1 MKIIFFIGKGGVG
14 KSTSSAIFAYNLA
27 KAGNTVLLNSI
38 DPAHNLHDIFS
49 TRLGVVPKDVMDGL
63 SIMETNLNQWVKK
76 YLQDTEKEFKEVYKY
91 QEAFNLH
98 KYFRTLKYSPGLEE
112 YAVLL
117 ALQDTIDK
125 YSDRDYIIFDT
136 PPTALTLK
144 FLALPS
150 ISLLWLEELVKFRQ
164 IILDKKEIVTKIK
177 KGGKGTKVEKDP
189 VLKRTEDL
197 IRVYRK
203 LADLFADSIDTKII
217 LVMNPD
223 KLSLSESRD
232 IAAQLMD
239 LKMTV
244 PYIILNKFEG
254 DESICK
260 TLENDFMGTK
270 VIRFK
275 KNDSEIIG
283 LDRIEDYTLS
293 FDLNRLQD

>member
-1 MKIIFFIGKGGVG
+1 MKVIFFIGKGGVG

-27 KAGNTVLLNSI
+27 KAGNTVLLDSI

-49 TRLGVVPKDVMDGL
+49 TKLGVVPKNVMDGL
-63 SIMETNLNQWVKK
+63 SVMETNLDQWVKK
-76 YLQDTEKEFKEVYKY
+76 YLQETEKEFKEGYKY

-117 ALQDTIDK
+117 ALQDTIEK

-150 ISLLWLEELVKFRQ
+150 VSLLWLMELVKFRQ
-164 IILDKKEIVTKIK
+164 MILDKKEIVTKIK
-177 KGGKGTKVEKDP
+177 EGKKGAEVEKDP
-189 VLKRTEDL
+189 VLNRIEDL
-197 IRVYRK
+197 IRVYQK

-232 IAAQLMD
+232 ITAQLMD

-260 TLENDFMGTK
+260 TLENDFIGTE

-283 LDRIEDYTLS
+283 LDRIEEYSLS
-293 FDLNRLQD
+293 FDLNQLQD

>member
-1 MKIIFFIGKGGVG
+1 MKVIFFIGKGGVG

-27 KAGNTVLLNSI
+27 KAGNTVLLDSI

-49 TRLGVVPKDVMDGL
+49 TKLGVVPKNVMDGL
-63 SIMETNLNQWVKK
+63 SVMETNLDQWVKK
-76 YLQDTEKEFKEVYKY
+76 YLQETEKEFKEVYKY

-117 ALQDTIDK
+117 ALQDTIEK

-150 ISLLWLEELVKFRQ
+150 VSLLWLMELVKFRQ
-164 IILDKKEIVTKIK
+164 MILDKKEIVTKIK
-177 KGGKGTKVEKDP
+177 EGKKGAEVERDP
-189 VLKRTEDL
+189 VLNRIEDL
-197 IRVYRK
+197 IRVYQK

-232 IAAQLMD
+232 ITAQLMD

-260 TLENDFMGTK
+260 TLENDFIGTE

-283 LDRIEDYTLS
+283 LDRIEEYSLS
-293 FDLNRLQD
+293 FDLNQLQD

>member
-1 MKIIFFIGKGGVG
+1 MKVIFFIGKGGVG

-27 KAGNTVLLNSI
+27 KAGNTVLLDSI

-49 TRLGVVPKDVMDGL
+49 TKLGVVPKNVMDGL
-63 SIMETNLNQWVKK
+63 SVMETNLDQWVKK
-76 YLQDTEKEFKEVYKY
+76 YLQETEKEFKEVYKY

-117 ALQDTIDK
+117 ALQDTIEK

-150 ISLLWLEELVKFRQ
+150 VSLLWLMELVKFRQ
-164 IILDKKEIVTKIK
+164 MILDKKEIVTKIK
-177 KGGKGTKVEKDP
+177 EGKKGAEVEKDP
-189 VLKRTEDL
+189 VINRIEDL
-197 IRVYRK
+197 IRVYQK

-232 IAAQLMD
+232 ITSQLMD

-260 TLENDFMGTK
+260 TLENDFIGTE

-283 LDRIEDYTLS
+283 LDRIEEYSLS
-293 FDLNRLQD
+293 FDLNQLQD

>member
-1 MKIIFFIGKGGVG
+1 LKVIFFIGKGGVG

-27 KAGNTVLLNSI
+27 KAGNTVLLDSI

-49 TRLGVVPKDVMDGL
+49 TKLGVVPKNVMDGL
-63 SIMETNLNQWVKK
+63 SVMETNLDQWVKK
-76 YLQDTEKEFKEVYKY
+76 YLQETEKEFKEVYKY

-117 ALQDTIDK
+117 ALQDTIEK

-150 ISLLWLEELVKFRQ
+150 VSLLWLMELVKFRQ
-164 IILDKKEIVTKIK
+164 MILDKKEIVTKIK
-177 KGGKGTKVEKDP
+177 EGKKGAEVERDP
-189 VLKRTEDL
+189 VLNRIEDL
-197 IRVYRK
+197 IRVYQK

-232 IAAQLMD
+232 ITSQLMD

-260 TLENDFMGTK
+260 TLENDFIGTE

-283 LDRIEDYTLS
+283 LDRIEEYSLS
-293 FDLNRLQD
+293 FDLNQLQD

>member
-1 MKIIFFIGKGGVG
+1 LKVIFFIGKGGVG

-27 KAGNTVLLNSI
+27 KAGNTVLLDSI

-49 TRLGVVPKDVMDGL
+49 TKLGVVPKNVMDGL
-63 SIMETNLNQWVKK
+63 SVMETNLDQWVKK
-76 YLQDTEKEFKEVYKY
+76 YLQETEKEFKEVYKY

-117 ALQDTIDK
+117 ALQDTIEK

-150 ISLLWLEELVKFRQ
+150 VSLLWLMELVKFRQ
-164 IILDKKEIVTKIK
+164 MILDKKEIVTKIK
-177 KGGKGTKVEKDP
+177 EGKKGAEVEKDP
-189 VLKRTEDL
+189 VINRIEDL
-197 IRVYRK
+197 IRVYQK

-232 IAAQLMD
+232 ITSQLMD

-260 TLENDFMGTK
+260 TLENDFIGTE

-283 LDRIEDYTLS
+283 LDRIEEYSLS
-293 FDLNRLQD
+293 FDLNQLQD

>member
-1 MKIIFFIGKGGVG
+1 LKVIFFIGKGGVG

-27 KAGNTVLLNSI
+27 KAGNTVLLDSI

-49 TRLGVVPKDVMDGL
+49 TKLGVVPKNVMDGL
-63 SIMETNLNQWVKK
+63 SVMETNLDQWVKK
-76 YLQDTEKEFKEVYKY
+76 YLQETEKEFKEVYKY

-117 ALQDTIDK
+117 ALQDTIEK

-150 ISLLWLEELVKFRQ
+150 VSLLWLMELVKFRQ
-164 IILDKKEIVTKIK
+164 MILDKKEIVTKIK
-177 KGGKGTKVEKDP
+177 EGKKGAEVEKDP
-189 VLKRTEDL
+189 VLNRIEDL
-197 IRVYRK
+197 IRVYQK

-232 IAAQLMD
+232 ITAQLMD

-260 TLENDFMGTK
+260 TLENDFIGTE

-283 LDRIEDYTLS
+283 LDRIEEYSLS
-293 FDLNRLQD
+293 FDLNQLQD

>member
-1 MKIIFFIGKGGVG
+1 MKVIFFIGKGGVG

-27 KAGNTVLLNSI
+27 KAGNTVLLDSI

-49 TRLGVVPKDVMDGL
+49 TKLGVVPKNVMDGL
-63 SIMETNLNQWVKK
+63 SVMETNLDQWVKK
-76 YLQDTEKEFKEVYKY
+76 YLQETEKEFKEVYKY

-117 ALQDTIDK
+117 ALQDTIEK

-150 ISLLWLEELVKFRQ
+150 VSLLWLMELVKFRQ
-164 IILDKKEIVTKIK
+164 MILDKKEIVTKIK
-177 KGGKGTKVEKDP
+177 EGKKGAEVEKDP
-189 VLKRTEDL
+189 VLNRIEDL
-197 IRVYRK
+197 IRVYQK

-232 IAAQLMD
+232 ITAQLMD

-260 TLENDFMGTK
+260 TLENDFIGTE

-283 LDRIEDYTLS
+283 LDRIEEYSLS
-293 FDLNRLQD
+293 FDLNQLQD

>member
-1 MKIIFFIGKGGVG
+1 MKVIFFIGKGGVG

-27 KAGNTVLLNSI
+27 KAGNTVLLDSI

-49 TRLGVVPKDVMDGL
+49 TKLGVVPKNVMDGL
-63 SIMETNLNQWVKK
+63 SVMETNLDQWVKK
-76 YLQDTEKEFKEVYKY
+76 YLQETEKEFKEVYKY

-117 ALQDTIDK
+117 ALQDTIEK

-150 ISLLWLEELVKFRQ
+150 VSLLWLMELVKFRQ
-164 IILDKKEIVTKIK
+164 MILDKKEIVTKIK
-177 KGGKGTKVEKDP
+177 EGKKGVEVEKDP
-189 VLKRTEDL
+189 VLNRIEDL
-197 IRVYRK
+197 IRVYQK

-232 IAAQLMD
+232 ITSQLMD

-260 TLENDFMGTK
+260 TLENDFIGTE

-283 LDRIEDYTLS
+283 LDRIEEYSLS
-293 FDLNRLQD
+293 FDLNQLQD